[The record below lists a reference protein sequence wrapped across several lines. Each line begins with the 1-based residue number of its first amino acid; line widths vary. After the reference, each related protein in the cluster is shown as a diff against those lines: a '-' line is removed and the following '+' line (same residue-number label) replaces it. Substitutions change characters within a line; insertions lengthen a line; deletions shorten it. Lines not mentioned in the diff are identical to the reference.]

1 MQYSCKST
9 NKRCKIKVNLIE
21 RLEYLVDIISSLF
34 LVFVEIYFMGFSL

>member
-9 NKRCKIKVNLIE
+9 NKRYKIKVNLIE